1 MHERP
6 KQSTRH
12 DRAERNDPNTGH
24 LLENK
29 EITIRAQAGAAVKEK
44 ELLAERFVNKINKKE
59 REKETKK
66 SRKSQF
72 VILYILLTTIFRGKS
87 LDLIIPKKS

>member
-1 MHERP
+1 MRERP

-44 ELLAERFVNKINKKE
+44 ELLAARFVNKIRKKE
-59 REKETKK
+59 METKRRVEK
-66 SRKSQF
+66 SICYSSKN
-72 VILYILLTTIFRGKS
+72 RGKS
-87 LDLIIPKKS
+87 N

>member
-1 MHERP
+1 MRERP

-44 ELLAERFVNKINKKE
+44 ELLAARFANKINKKE

-72 VILYILLTTIFRGKS
+72 ISSKNDFSRKIQLAYHQ
-87 LDLIIPKKS
+87 KKLKMN